1 MEKWMKVLT
10 TAGYEYM
17 KLMVADL
24 QRQLDEKD
32 SVSQALNEAP
42 KPPPRR
48 YNPFNNNKNVPD
60 RPAPAPP
67 IHPSSYTKSPA
78 SHQPGD

>member
-1 MEKWMKVLT
+1 MKALT

-32 SVSQALNEAP
+32 SVSQTISEAP

-48 YNPFNNNKNVPD
+48 YNPFNNNKNTPG
-60 RPAPAPP
+60 RTAPAPP
-67 IHPSSYTKSPA
+67 THPLSDTKNPA
-78 SHQPGD
+78 SNQQGD

>member
-1 MEKWMKVLT
+1 MEKWMKSLT
-10 TAGYEYM
+10 VAGYEYM
-17 KLMVADL
+17 KIMIADL

-32 SVSQALNEAP
+32 SVSQALTEAP

-48 YNPFNNNKNVPD
+48 YNPFNNNKNVPY

-67 IHPSSYTKSPA
+67 THLLSYTMNPA
-78 SHQPGD
+78 SNQQGD

>member
-1 MEKWMKVLT
+1 MKALT

-32 SVSQALNEAP
+32 SVSQALTEVP

-48 YNPFNNNKNVPD
+48 YNPFNNNNNNNRNVPD

-67 IHPSSYTKSPA
+67 THPSSYTKNPA
-78 SHQPGD
+78 SNQQGD